1 MKLIRR
7 AVRAFAASA
16 VVSLAMTGCGS
27 NNTPDKLSGVAS
39 STAALQA
46 TISLKDSSVPPRS
59 RVGKSDASGAFT
71 FDVSGLQPPYML
83 KAEWDDDVAGVSR
96 LYSVTDGNGSAHVD
110 PITNSAVAAAAM
122 PHDAA
127 QLNDSDDPEQ
137 HRRAASHAVAFLA
150 ELRTVLAPLFDLYG
164 IGSDLRTADRA
175 AVRAL
180 LADVRFAVE
189 DGSIVVT
196 NRATGGI
203 IFTGQLGQL
212 DQGTYHAENLPTA
225 PTPTPTPT
233 IDGAALYGTSCAG
246 CHGPLATSSKRGATA
261 AGIQSAIANGTG
273 GMGSLSS
280 LSAAQLQAIADA
292 LAVATPPPPSACT
305 YTYNAWDACQSNNTQ
320 TRTVASAAPAGCTGT
335 PDLSQACTYT
345 PPPAGACTY
354 TYSAWGACQSDN
366 TQTRTVASASPAG
379 CTGTPD
385 LSQACTYTPPPPAA
399 CTYTYSAWGA
409 CQSNNTQTRTVASA
423 SPAGC
428 TGTPD
433 LSQACTYTPPPPA
446 ACTYT
451 YSAWG
456 ACQSNNTQTRT
467 VASASPAGCTG
478 TPDLS
483 QACTYTPPLDGA
495 ALYTQYC
502 SGCHGNAKKGSSVS
516 AIQGAISTNR
526 GGMGSLSSL
535 TTAQIQAISA
545 AP

>member
-1 MKLIRR
+1 VNLICR
-7 AVRAFAASA
+7 AVGAFAASA
-16 VVSLAMTGCGS
+16 VVSLALTGCGS
-27 NNTPDKLSGVAS
+27 NSTPGTLSGVAS

-59 RVGKSDASGAFT
+59 RVATSDASGAFS
-71 FDVSGLQPPYML
+71 FDVDGLQPPYML
-83 KAEWDDDVAGVSR
+83 KAEWYDDVAGVSR

-127 QLNDSDDPEQ
+127 QLNDSNDPEE
-137 HRRAASHAVAFLA
+137 HRRAASHSVAFLA

-164 IGSDLRTADRA
+164 IGGDLRTADRD

-189 DGSIVVT
+189 DGSLVVT
-196 NRATGGI
+196 NRKTGGV

-233 IDGAALYGTSCAG
+233 PAPTPTPTIDGAALYGTSCAG
-246 CHGPLATSSKRGATA
+246 CHGPLDTSSKRGATVA
-261 AGIQSAIANGTG
+261 RIQSAIAAGMG

-280 LSAAQLQAIADA
+280 LSAAQLQAIVDA
-292 LAVATPPPPSACT
+292 LAVATPPPPAACT
-305 YTYNAWDACQSNNTQ
+305 YTYGAWDACQSNNTQ
-320 TRTVASAAPAGCTGT
+320 TRAVASASPAGCTGT
-335 PDLSQACTYT
+335 PALSQACTYT

-354 TYSAWGACQSDN
+354 TYSAWGACQSN
-366 TQTRTVASASPAG
+366 STQTRTVASATPAG
-379 CTGTPD
+379 CTGTPA
-385 LSQACTYTPPPPAA
+385 LSQACTYTPPI
-399 CTYTYSAWGA
+399 
-409 CQSNNTQTRTVASA
+409 
-423 SPAGC
+423 
-428 TGTPD
+428 
-433 LSQACTYTPPPPA
+433 
-446 ACTYT
+446 
-451 YSAWG
+451 
-456 ACQSNNTQTRT
+456 
-467 VASASPAGCTG
+467 
-478 TPDLS
+478 
-483 QACTYTPPLDGA
+483 DGA

-526 GGMGSLSSL
+526 GGMGSLSNL
-535 TTAQIQAISA
+535 TLAQIQAISA